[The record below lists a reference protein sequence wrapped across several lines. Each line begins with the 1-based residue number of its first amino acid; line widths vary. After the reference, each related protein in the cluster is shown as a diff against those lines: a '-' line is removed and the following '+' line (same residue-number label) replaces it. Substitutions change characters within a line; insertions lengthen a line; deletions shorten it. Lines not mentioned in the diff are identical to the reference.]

1 MEDNKVFLCSQ
12 DVALMLG
19 VSVRSAQKLI
29 AEGNKQLKAKGK
41 YTIRGFIS
49 RKYLMSMIEV

>member
-1 MEDNKVFLCSQ
+1 MDDSKVFLCSE

-29 AEGNKQLKAKGK
+29 AEGNRQLKAKGK

>member
-1 MEDNKVFLCSQ
+1 MGNDKVFLCSA

-49 RKYLMSMIEV
+49 KKYLMSMIDV